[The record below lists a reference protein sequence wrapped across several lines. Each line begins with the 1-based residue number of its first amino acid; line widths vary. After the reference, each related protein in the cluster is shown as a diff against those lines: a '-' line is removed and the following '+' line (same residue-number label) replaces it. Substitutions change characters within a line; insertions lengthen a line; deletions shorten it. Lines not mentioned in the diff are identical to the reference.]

1 MKTINTVLFAAIL
14 AGLFQSASA
23 APWIYRGSLSDGGE
37 EANGAYDLR
46 VTLIGANGAVLAQP
60 VTLNSV
66 QVQKGS
72 FQTNVDFG
80 VDVAR
85 FPGAKIKTEVQQGGS
100 GFVQLG
106 EPKAVNA
113 PDGGPGHCWEVGGNT
128 TVGTAVFGTNDSA
141 SDDLMRLTVRG
152 ERKLYLRAGGGVETI
167 NSLATGLNSMA
178 LGSATTEAAGS
189 FAAGGGRTS
198 AAATSSF
205 VFSDS
210 LVPNTPGALGF
221 AESPGQFLVKAGGGI
236 GFNTPAGVFDLAIGP
251 RPGGDQDASIAL
263 NDGNG
268 FGTLITTDS
277 AASNMT
283 LKAFREGSKIVT
295 DAPLGLNVLNGI
307 TLGSAL
313 NLGGTVFVTIRE
325 SNNNL
330 ILNAPPLGVGPPGKI
345 GLNRAPTANSVEV
358 GGNASKDTAG
368 SWLANSDARIK
379 TEIQSIPNALDRLSA
394 LRPVTFK
401 YNAEY
406 LAAHPSIKDVT
417 YYNVIAQE
425 FQKVFPDAVQG
436 SGEYLAGKANSKANE
451 ILQVDTYPAQIVA
464 IAAIQE
470 LNVKLEIERKE
481 NDALKARL
489 DALEARLK

>member
-1 MKTINTVLFAAIL
+1 MKTANKVLVAAVL
-14 AGLFQSASA
+14 VGMFQSAGA
-23 APWIYRGSLSDGGE
+23 APWVYRGTLSDGGH

-46 VTLIGANGAVLAQP
+46 VTLVGANGALLAQP

-66 QVQKGS
+66 NVQKGS

-106 EPKAVNA
+106 DAKAVAAAASPNA
-113 PDGGPGHCWEVGGNT
+113 GVCWESGGITGVSAIGILGT
-128 TVGTAVFGTNDSA
+128 TDAASNDRVDVRAKGEVSLAVRNSGGMEDAGSTALGQNSVAFN
-141 SDDLMRLTVRG
+141 
-152 ERKLYLRAGGGVETI
+152 
-167 NSLATGLNSMA
+167 NSLASA
-178 LGSATTEAAGS
+178 PGSATLGQGQT
-189 FAAGGGRTS
+189 AAGGTG
-198 AAATSSF
+198 SF
-205 VFSDS
+205 VYSDS
-210 LVPNTPGALGF
+210 QTGDGSISGLPG
-221 AESPGQFLVKAGGGI
+221 EFLVRAAGGI
-236 GFNTPAGVFDLAIGP
+236 AFNTVPRSDDFAIGP
-251 RPGGDQDASIAL
+251 RQGPDVNTTFAMFSANNLAVNMVTDNATNSLTLNTFQPNSRVVANGALGLRVNNGIELGPTGNTAFPSIK
-263 NDGNG
+263 NDGDNIVLRG
-268 FGTLITTDS
+268 APIAFG
-277 AASNMT
+277 
-283 LKAFREGSKIVT
+283 
-295 DAPLGLNVLNGI
+295 
-307 TLGSAL
+307 
-313 NLGGTVFVTIRE
+313 GG
-325 SNNNL
+325 
-330 ILNAPPLGVGPPGKI
+330 AVGRI
-345 GLNRAPTANSVEV
+345 GLNRTPTVNGLEV
-358 GGNASKDTAG
+358 SGNASKDTAG

-379 TEIQSIPNALDRLSA
+379 TDIQSIPNALDRLSA

-436 SGEYLAGKANSKANE
+436 SGEYLAGKGNSKANE

-470 LNVKLEIERKE
+470 LNAKLEIERKA
-481 NDALKARL
+481 NAALKARL